1 MLKAQILAL
10 LLIPF
15 LSGAAPRDGAT
26 VSPLSLLG
34 MQEYVTSDFI
44 VGQWRYSDEFFRWG
58 ITDREKSRIRPVKGR
73 GLMTVNA
80 DGTIKMSN
88 LFKPDAGH
96 WELTQDG
103 IKITDPSL
111 PDHTPQLLPIRKRDA
126 NHIWVL
132 LPFTGGAAGIGMA
145 RVVED
150 AAAPVVSDKRE
161 ETKSEAKQQRT
172 RRSVFQDRRPYQR
185 WDQPGAMRRQDSDTE
200 STPMSGFGSFGS
212 STAPAPGRS
221 FE

>member
-1 MLKAQILAL
+1 LLKAQILAL

-34 MQEYVTSDFI
+34 IEEYVTSDFI

-58 ITDREKSRIRPVKGR
+58 VTDRERSRIRPVKGQ
-73 GLMTVNA
+73 GSMTLNA
-80 DGTIKMSN
+80 DGTVKMSN
-88 LFKPDAGH
+88 LFKPDEGY
-96 WELTQDG
+96 WEITPDG
-103 IKITDPSL
+103 IKITDPKL

-126 NHIWVL
+126 DHIWVL

-145 RVVED
+145 RVVEG
-150 AAAPVVSDKRE
+150 AAEPAVSDKRE
-161 ETKSEAKQQRT
+161 EIKPEPKQQRP
-172 RRSVFQDRRPYQR
+172 RRSVFHDRRPYQR
-185 WDQPGAMRRQDSDTE
+185 WDRPGAMRSEEKESRSPSRGGLGSAGSATQD
-200 STPMSGFGSFGS
+200 
-212 STAPAPGRS
+212 RS